1 MKTLLPSLKP
11 MLLTVILTLFALP
24 GIQAQNNPV
33 TPSKLYNMWFFP
45 DNSEK
50 RHHWMLFE
58 LKDSAVILSESHS
71 KQEYSNGNYELTKVD
86 IKDIDVIKVRRKG
99 AGAAIA
105 IGGVT
110 GVILG
115 AIISVAYGSTHHE
128 SGMLGEPVPVAESV
142 IPIFLSTAI
151 GFGAGILLASKIK
164 IPIHRSQQAYENNK
178 QALNDYAIMG
188 ATILKINAGVSFS
201 RLPDSVADI
210 DGNYYHTLALGG
222 QVWLA
227 ENLRVA
233 HFRNGDAVTE
243 VTENTR
249 WGKLLNAA
257 CCWYQNNK
265 TRGSSYGA
273 LYNWS
278 AAADSRGLCPKGWH
292 VPSMPEWE
300 SMVACL
306 GGGTEAGK
314 KLSSGIVNKAGGGTG
329 ATTIADPFARPGG
342 FRFSPGEFSL
352 LNAPSCQW
360 WSSTPQDP
368 AVSKTI
374 QLGNNDSGLFFT
386 GSDNR
391 SGLSVRCL
399 RD

>member
-1 MKTLLPSLKP
+1 MKTILRLSKSMLLP
-11 MLLTVILTLFALP
+11 VILALCTFQ
-24 GIQAQNNPV
+24 GMQAQNNPV
-33 TPSKLYNMWFFP
+33 TPAKLYNLWFFP
-45 DNSEK
+45 DNSAK
-50 RHHWMLFE
+50 GHHWMLFE

-188 ATILKINAGVSFS
+188 AAILKINTGMSFS

-210 DGNYYHTLALGG
+210 DGNFYHTLALGG

-233 HFRNGDAVTE
+233 HFRNGDAVNE
-243 VTENTR
+243 VTENTE
-249 WGKLLNAA
+249 WEKLLNPA

-265 TRGSSYGA
+265 TWSSSYGA
-273 LYNWS
+273 LYNWT
-278 AAADSRGLCPKGWH
+278 AAADSRGLCPKGYH
-292 VPSMPEWE
+292 VPAISEME
-300 SMVACL
+300 SMIASL

-314 KLSSGIVNKAGGGTG
+314 KLTIAITQMAGGEA
-329 ATTIADPFARPGG
+329 ATPAFNNPFAHAGG
-342 FRFSPGEFSL
+342 FRFNNGEFSKKE
-352 LNAPSCQW
+352 APSFQW

-368 AVSKTI
+368 DVAKSI
-374 QLGNNDSGLFFT
+374 QLGASDSGVFFT
-386 GSDNR
+386 GSDKK
-391 SGLSVRCL
+391 SGLSVRCI